1 MPTTIEKISETEILI
16 TTPQPD
22 KVEVKSK
29 DKILEDIAW
38 WTERKNEVQVKID
51 ELNTLLAEPVVST
64 IKTVVEVQEIEAAK
78 ELPPVQEEIIK

>member
-1 MPTTIEKISETEILI
+1 MQIEKYSETEILI

-64 IKTVVEVQEIEAAK
+64 IKTVVEAQEIEAAK
-78 ELPPVQEEIIK
+78 EVLPLEEIVLEK